1 MNEYAIEMKGVAKR
15 YGKHCV
21 LDGFDL
27 AVPKGAVYA
36 LLGNNG
42 AGKSTSIKLM
52 CGQLIADSGKISV
65 LGLDPVKEAIA
76 LRLRLGYVAETE
88 RLFDFLTPPE
98 LFAFLKHFFP
108 DWSDR
113 RAAKLMHR
121 FRLPSDKKIGSFS
134 RGMYAKTALITV
146 MARRPELVILDDPAL
161 GLDTVSR
168 SDFMTQL
175 IESIQEYEHTI
186 LLSSH
191 LIPEVEQVA
200 AKQAKANGTKFE
212 IVHSMEEAFKDA
224 DIVYPKSWAPYA
236 VMGRRTEL
244 LKAKDMDGLKALEKE
259 CLANNAKFKNW
270 ECTEEKMKLTKGGKA
285 LYMHCLPADITG
297 VSCKEGEVAASVFD
311 RYRLDTYHEAG
322 WKPYIIASMILNRRF
337 KDIAGVLEAMKE
349 RATPRINF

>member
-1 MNEYAIEMKGVAKR
+1 MSGYAIEMKGVAKR
-15 YGKHCV
+15 YGKHCI

-52 CGQLIADSGKISV
+52 TGQLLADSGKVSV
-65 LGLDPVKEAIA
+65 LGLDPVKEAAA

-88 RLFDFLTPPE
+88 RLFDFLTPSE

-108 DWSDR
+108 DWSDQ
-113 RAAKLMHR
+113 RATELLHR
-121 FRLPSDKKIGSFS
+121 FRLPADKKIGSFS

-146 MARRPELVILDDPAL
+146 MARRPELVVLDDPAL

-191 LIPEVEQVA
+191 LISEVEGVCDHAGILRNGKLLYSQDTDSLKSRFRRIRLPGEET
-200 AKQAKANGTKFE
+200 AKMAGE
-212 IVHSMEEAFKDA
+212 ICRKKIAGET
-224 DIVYPKSWAPYA
+224 YA
-236 VMGRRTEL
+236 V
-244 LKAKDMDGLKALEKE
+244 
-259 CLANNAKFKNW
+259 
-270 ECTEEKMKLTKGGKA
+270 
-285 LYMHCLPADITG
+285 AD
-297 VSCKEGEVAASVFD
+297 VSVNRSLRNEGEAM
-311 RYRLDTYHEAG
+311 T
-322 WKPYIIASMILNRRF
+322 
-337 KDIAGVLEAMKE
+337 LEEIFLALTGGE
-349 RATPRINF
+349 

>member
-65 LGLDPVKEAIA
+65 LGLEPVKEAIA

-113 RAAKLMHR
+113 RAAELMHR

-168 SDFMTQL
+168 SDFMAQL

-191 LIPEVEQVA
+191 LIPEVEGVCDHVGILLNGKLLYSQDTDSLKSRFRRIRLPGEA
-200 AKQAKANGTKFE
+200 TAK
-212 IVHSMEEAFKDA
+212 
-224 DIVYPKSWAPYA
+224 
-236 VMGRRTEL
+236 
-244 LKAKDMDGLKALEKE
+244 
-259 CLANNAKFKNW
+259 
-270 ECTEEKMKLTKGGKA
+270 
-285 LYMHCLPADITG
+285 
-297 VSCKEGEVAASVFD
+297 
-311 RYRLDTYHEAG
+311 
-322 WKPYIIASMILNRRF
+322 
-337 KDIAGVLEAMKE
+337 IAGEICRRKIAGADYIVADVSVNRSLQNDGEAMTLE
-349 RATPRINF
+349 DIFLALTSGE